1 MGYRMRTSTGTD
13 ATSKWLQN
21 SVNNASSNLWDSR
34 LSFWSSASVN
44 SNSVK
49 SIEVEIRVGSA
60 SADDGVCMSKKNS
73 STSARLLDVIANC
86 EWDRGEIVLATP
98 VYCLENERSV
108 QLFSEQKTCL
118 PARKNTQPAVIKLLA
133 FDSSSQLDPIVS
145 VLRQTNP
152 TIERT
157 AIEIHPFTID
167 NSNDTIVNRYAK

>member
-1 MGYRMRTSTGTD
+1 M
-13 ATSKWLQN
+13 
-21 SVNNASSNLWDSR
+21 
-34 LSFWSSASVN
+34 
-44 SNSVK
+44 
-49 SIEVEIRVGSA
+49 
-60 SADDGVCMSKKNS
+60 
-73 STSARLLDVIANC
+73 
-86 EWDRGEIVLATP
+86 
-98 VYCLENERSV
+98 YCLENERSV